1 MPAKN
6 KRDAIRAANNQVLNK
21 PEENKSKKAPKKTTI
36 VDDFIDS
43 ALKEEKSAD
52 IKEETTSV
60 NSETK
65 EEPPV
70 IAVTNEVN
78 KEKEQPSK
86 PEIDLTDPEMSD
98 LLKEQIR
105 LMIKSGELKLPGG
118 GRPSLYGKRNLISL
132 RIPETLHEFAKEY
145 GKEYGGVTGYIIHL
159 LEEDKRKI
167 ESSKH

>member
-21 PEENKSKKAPKKTTI
+21 PEENKNTKATKKTTI
-36 VDDFIDS
+36 VDDFINS
-43 ALKEEKSAD
+43 ALEEEKSKPEPKKTVPVNNEP
-52 IKEETTSV
+52 KEVQPVVRATEKV
-60 NSETK
+60 NE
-65 EEPPV
+65 
-70 IAVTNEVN
+70 I
-78 KEKEQPSK
+78 KEQPAK
-86 PEIDLTDPEMSD
+86 PEIDLADPEMNN

-105 LMIKSGELKLPGG
+105 LMIKNGEIKLPSG

-159 LEEDKRKI
+159 IEEDKKKV
-167 ESSKH
+167 ESVKQ

>member
-1 MPAKN
+1 MPVKN

-21 PEENKSKKAPKKTTI
+21 PEENKSKKTSKKTTI
-36 VDDFIDS
+36 VDEFIDS
-43 ALKEEKSAD
+43 ALKEEKSTD
-52 IKEETTSV
+52 VKEETASV
-60 NSETK
+60 NNEVK

-70 IAVTNEVN
+70 VNVTEEVK
-78 KEKEQPSK
+78 KEKELPTK
-86 PEIDLTDPEMSD
+86 PEIDLSDPEMSD

-145 GKEYGGVTGYIIHL
+145 GKKYGGVTGYIIHL
-159 LEEDKRKI
+159 LEEDKKKI
-167 ESSKH
+167 EQTKH